1 MKIAKTIREFNCLI
15 DNFKKE
21 SQKKISFVPTM
32 GNLHQGHLEL
42 VKHARELADIVV
54 ISIFV
59 NPLQFGD
66 DEDLEKYPK
75 TIDKDIENLKKYKAD
90 ILLLPNS
97 KDLYPDGLPSTQI
110 NNSKFSKIHCGKSR
124 PGHFQG
130 VCTVVNILFNI
141 IKPDLALFGKKDYQQ
156 FLIIKKMAKDL
167 HMPIK
172 IIGIDTVRHQ
182 DGLALSS
189 RNQYLNYEQRKN
201 APLLFEK
208 LNFLKKT
215 ICLGSTNYSDI
226 FIQVINE
233 LKHYDFDFEYLH
245 LCNIFDLSIIEDGS
259 DFKNSILIA
268 ATKLGDTRLIDNL
281 IVNQ

>member
-15 DNFKKE
+15 DNLKKE

-42 VKHARELADIVV
+42 IKNARELADIVV
-54 ISIFV
+54 ISIFI
-59 NPLQFGD
+59 NPLQFGA

-75 TIDKDIENLKKYKAD
+75 TIDKDIENLKKYEAD
-90 ILLLPNS
+90 ILFLPNS
-97 KDLYPDGLPSTQI
+97 KDLYHDEFPLTKI
-110 NNSKFSKIHCGKSR
+110 NNSKFSKIHCGKAR
-124 PGHFQG
+124 PTHFQG

-141 IKPDLALFGKKDYQQ
+141 VKPDLALFGQKDYQQ
-156 FLIIKKMAKDL
+156 FLIIKKMVKDF

-172 IIGIDTVRHQ
+172 IIGIDTVRHT

-201 APLLFEK
+201 APLLYEK

-215 ICLGSTNYSDI
+215 ICSGSTNYSEI
-226 FIQVINE
+226 CSQVIKE
-233 LKHYDFDFEYLH
+233 LKPYNFDFEYLY
-245 LCNIFDLSIIEDGS
+245 LCNIFDLSIIEDGD
-259 DFKNSILIA
+259 DFKKSILIT
-268 ATKLGDTRLIDNL
+268 ATKLGNTRLIDNL
-281 IVNQ
+281 IVNK